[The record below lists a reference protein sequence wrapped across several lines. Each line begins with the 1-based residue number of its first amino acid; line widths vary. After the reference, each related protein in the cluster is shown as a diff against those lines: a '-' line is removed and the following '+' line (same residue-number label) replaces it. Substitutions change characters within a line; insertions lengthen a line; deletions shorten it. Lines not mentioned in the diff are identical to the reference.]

1 MPQIDEMNVCN
12 LFFSFLFIVS
22 TISGGYGNFISPSCR
37 RLSCSHGR
45 YSVSGKTQRIDDY
58 FIESDG
64 DEADDEFDR
73 INNRIDDYNETPRQ
87 YQLSI
92 PHRVSDK

>member
-1 MPQIDEMNVCN
+1 MEI
-12 LFFSFLFIVS
+12 LSIVDL
-22 TISGGYGNFISPSCR
+22 ISGGYGNFISPSCR

-45 YSVSGKTQRIDDY
+45 YSLSGKTHRIDDY

-73 INNRIDDYNETPRQ
+73 INKRIDDYNESTRQ

-92 PHRVSDK
+92 PHRVSNHH